1 MLKLIMVQ
9 YYKNR
14 HIYLFY
20 FNSSP
25 FIKLYVFKLGAEKI
39 FGNVGHLLSKREISN
54 KVQTR
59 MKI

>member
-20 FNSSP
+20 FNSSLS
-25 FIKLYVFKLGAEKI
+25 IKLYIFLLNYMFSNSGAEKI
-39 FGNVGHLLSKREISN
+39 FRNVG
-54 KVQTR
+54 
-59 MKI
+59 